1 MYSKNAM
8 PQLTSAATIHG
19 RPLSSFKCA
28 YHANVMKTLLSERS
42 TIVKPMLRMALDRLT
57 ARERVSHGTLDV
69 CGRSATTRAAAALA
83 VSRSG
88 NGGRVGRRSYAL
100 P

>member
-1 MYSKNAM
+1 MNGGS
-8 PQLTSAATIHG
+8 P
-19 RPLSSFKCA
+19 SSFRWA

-42 TIVKPMLRMALDRLT
+42 RIVKPMLRMALDRLT
-57 ARERVSHGTLDV
+57 VRERVSHGALDV
-69 CGRSATTRAAAALA
+69 GGRSATTRAAAAAALA